1 MLNSPRSSDA
11 TIHPTPTP
19 VKMLDEEIGFVDT
32 FSLQS
37 FVVRGSEVKYYKTY
51 PFDWRIFVV
60 GDEGEDI
67 YLGESKARPDYNKI
81 DALLE
86 VGTRGQGRGAT
97 CAGVTSIPTAR
108 RFNPSFA
115 RPAPDVPL
123 TCNPPRA
130 GERSCAKIRAGPGV

>member
-1 MLNSPRSSDA
+1 
-11 TIHPTPTP
+11 
-19 VKMLDEEIGFVDT
+19 MLDEEIGFVDT

-86 VGTRGQGRGAT
+86 VRVARAGDVRGCHSHFHRTA
-97 CAGVTSIPTAR
+97 IPPAIRTAR
-108 RFNPSFA
+108 P
-115 RPAPDVPL
+115 
-123 TCNPPRA
+123 
-130 GERSCAKIRAGPGV
+130 

>member
-1 MLNSPRSSDA
+1 
-11 TIHPTPTP
+11 
-19 VKMLDEEIGFVDT
+19 MLDEEIGFVDT

-67 YLGESKARPDYNKI
+67 YLGESKSRPDYNKI

-86 VGTRGQGRGAT
+86 VRNDRGVDVRGCHFHRTVMPPAVRMARHSRAT
-97 CAGVTSIPTAR
+97 
-108 RFNPSFA
+108 
-115 RPAPDVPL
+115 RPAQENGVALKYVRDMGSKAKL
-123 TCNPPRA
+123 TKD
-130 GERSCAKIRAGPGV
+130 SISIFYKD